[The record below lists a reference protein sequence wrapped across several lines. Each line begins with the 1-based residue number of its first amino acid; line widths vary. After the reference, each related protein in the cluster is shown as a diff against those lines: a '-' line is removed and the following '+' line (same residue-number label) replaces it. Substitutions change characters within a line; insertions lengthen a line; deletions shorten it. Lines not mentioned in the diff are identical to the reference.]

1 MAVTVVPSVMVNL
14 EALNH
19 DNYEHWSFRV
29 KTYLMA
35 EGLWDVVQG
44 TDNGEAELKN
54 NAKDEEA
61 ESKAWQ
67 KNNAKALHAI
77 HISCGKDAESSIRGI
92 EKARDA
98 WNELA
103 REFKPHQISEISG
116 ESSEVDPNDGND
128 SIDGDS
134 VADVIEVRDGDQT
147 YAPFFEK
154 VKARRWE
161 GVKEFIGQHPEA
173 ARARLPAGRTALSDA
188 VSMEDV
194 EGVKVLLPFM
204 KETDLEILG
213 DALSTAIKK
222 ESDSDVMIEITR
234 CIVEKNEKLLLRHD
248 PIRGVPLWLALHGN
262 KPKMVH
268 YLKSVTPLEKLKR
281 RDGAELISTGLRVNR
296 FDISLELLQQNPKLG
311 IARGSSGESPLYQ
324 LANTR
329 ARLFRDDSQL
339 RIWERW
345 IYKCISIPPTP
356 THTGE
361 VSIDVHKEEK
371 DQGNQ
376 KHLIRKVACFFR
388 GLVAKLCDLSGI
400 NRMYEMKLLHH
411 QAFEILDRMCEPL
424 RQDKDKDNESLGNE
438 IRNFRQRKLVEKAL
452 LKAVE
457 RGHAPI
463 ISHLLKSDRSFCLIT
478 NEHKKT
484 IFQLAAEHRQE
495 NIFNLLYEYGEWEIK
510 DIVGMEDK
518 FGDNMLHAVGKFSLL
533 TQIDHI
539 RGPAL
544 QMQKELQWFKKVE
557 RMARPRDLDCMNS
570 DGRTPREV
578 FTICHRDLV
587 EAGEKSMKE
596 TATSSSTLV
605 AALIITIMFAAAV
618 TVPGGIKGDTGI
630 PIYLHTKAFRTFMV
644 ADVISLCFSTT
655 SVMVFL
661 GILTSRFAEKDFL
674 IWLPTKLIIG
684 FLTLFLSIWAMMIA
698 FSSAI
703 FIMLPEKPS
712 IVILSSILAT
722 FPIASFLLM
731 QFPFLYEIIIS
742 TFRSSVSKR
751 NVPKFEL

>member
-1 MAVTVVPSVMVNL
+1 MTATVVPSVMVNL

-35 EGLWDVVQG
+35 EGLWDVVQD
-44 TDNGEAELKN
+44 TDIAPKR
-54 NAKDEEA
+54 KDGEA

-98 WNELA
+98 WNELDTK
-103 REFKPHQISEISG
+103 FKPHKISEISA
-116 ESSEVDPNDGND
+116 DPNDSND

-173 ARARLPAGRTALSDA
+173 ARARLPAGQTALGYA
-188 VSMEDV
+188 VSKEDV
-194 EGVKVLLPFM
+194 EGVKELLPFM
-204 KETDLEILG
+204 KETDLKILG
-213 DALSTAIKK
+213 DALSTAINKGSNK
-222 ESDSDVMIEITR
+222 DSDVMIEIVK

-248 PIRGVPLWLALHGN
+248 PTRGVPLWLALHAN
-262 KPKMVH
+262 KPKMVR
-268 YLKSVTPLEKLKR
+268 YLHSVTPLKKLKR
-281 RDGAELISTGLRVNR
+281 RDGAELISTGLRVKR
-296 FDISLELLQQNPKLG
+296 LDISLELLQLNPRLG
-311 IARGSSGESPLYQ
+311 IARDSSGESPLYQ

-329 ARLFRDDSQL
+329 ASRLFLDDSQL
-339 RIWERW
+339 GIWERW

-356 THTGE
+356 TPTRE

-388 GLVAKLCDLSGI
+388 GLVANLCELSGI
-400 NRMYEMKLLHH
+400 NRIYQMKLLH
-411 QAFEILDRMCEPL
+411 QILDRMCEPL
-424 RQDKDKDNESLGNE
+424 KQDKDQDK
-438 IRNFRQRKLVEKAL
+438 FRQRKLVEKAL

-463 ISHLLKSDRSFCLIT
+463 ISHILKSDRSFCLIT
-478 NEHKKT
+478 NEHNKT

-495 NIFNLLYEYGEWEIK
+495 NIFNLLYGFEEWEIK
-510 DIVGMEDK
+510 DIVGMKDK

-544 QMQKELQWFKKVE
+544 QMQKELQWFKKVKS
-557 RMARPRDLDCMNS
+557 MARPMDLDCMNS
-570 DGRTPREV
+570 DDRTPREV

-605 AALIITIMFAAAV
+605 AALIITIMFAAVV

-630 PIYLHTKAFRTFMV
+630 PIYLDAKAFRIFMV

-661 GILTSRFAEKDFL
+661 GILTSRFAEEDFL
-674 IWLPTKLIIG
+674 TSLPTKLIIG
-684 FLTLFLSIWAMMIA
+684 FLALFLSVWAMMIA

-712 IVILSSILAT
+712 IVIPSFILAT

-731 QFPFLYEIIIS
+731 QSPFLLEIINS
-742 TFRSSVSKR
+742 TLFGSSVSKR
-751 NVPKFEL
+751 NVPKF